1 MLLYKFFQ
9 KNCFVLS
16 NGPKNG
22 KNIIIVHV
30 NDLHIYLLRPNHIQK
45 KKKKNSKK
53 MFKTVAHVWGKY
65 YFSEK
70 PVLVPTPPRPL
81 CKEGPV
87 G

>member
-1 MLLYKFFQ
+1 
-9 KNCFVLS
+9 
-16 NGPKNG
+16 
-22 KNIIIVHV
+22 
-30 NDLHIYLLRPNHIQK
+30 
-45 KKKKNSKK
+45 